1 VKVGL
6 YGSLSV
12 ISADENVQI
21 TPPQERT
28 LLASLA
34 VEAGSAVPVEVIAAN
49 VWGDELPR
57 TWAGSLWTLA
67 GRLRKRLGPEA
78 PLIVTEPSAYRLAI
92 DPDDVDVRRFD
103 SLLRAGLAAVRAG
116 SRRQARD
123 LLAAAEQLRRGRPL
137 ADIPSP
143 RLREAHQ
150 HYLEE
155 KFLTIRELRTE
166 ADLWLSPARAA
177 SGLIPDL
184 RALANGHPHRETA
197 RYLLMLALFR
207 AGRQADAQEEFRRAW
222 AYSRDEHGVPPGHDL
237 RQLHDRI
244 TAGEE
249 SLLRQEK

>member
-12 ISADENVQI
+12 TSADEIVQI

-34 VEAGSAVPVEVIAAN
+34 VEAGSPVPVEVIAAN
-49 VWGDELPR
+49 VWGDEPPR
-57 TWAGSLWTLA
+57 TWPGSLWTLT
-67 GRLRKRLGPEA
+67 GRLRKRLRSEA

-92 DPDDVDVRRFD
+92 NPDDVDLLRFD
-103 SLLRAGLAAVRAG
+103 SLLRAGLTAVRSG
-116 SRRQARD
+116 RRRQARD
-123 LLAAAEQLRRGRPL
+123 LLAEAEQLRRGAPL
-137 ADIPSP
+137 ADIPSA

-155 KFLTIRELRTE
+155 KFLTIRELRAE
-166 ADLWLSPARAA
+166 ADLWLSPPRTA
-177 SGLIPDL
+177 SALIPDL
-184 RALANGHPHRETA
+184 RALADTHPHRETA

-237 RQLHDRI
+237 RDLHDRI
-244 TAGEE
+244 TAGQE
-249 SLLRQEK
+249 SLLRQEN